1 MTLNL
6 RFPPITI
13 LLVGLSASVFFFL
26 QDQDVMAVDVLF
38 IGLYLTL
45 FFYFILKI
53 LFYFKYKATLNEL
66 FFYLFVN
73 IIVIVVLV
81 FGSLTSFMQNPYYSF
96 TISVISVNSITS
108 DTFNL
113 YITAISLLVLPFL
126 LISSALQLRSFTK
139 YEFIR
144 YTPTSAK
151 GINAE
156 WLAIV
161 IFFVAG
167 SLFTFV
173 SSSTGDFLAFFYG
186 MFYLLLGVG
195 FLLGK

>member
-1 MTLNL
+1 MNI
-6 RFPPITI
+6 RFPPFAI

-26 QDQDVMAVDVLF
+26 QDEDALAVDVLF
-38 IGLYLTL
+38 IGIYLTI
-45 FFYFILKI
+45 FVFFILKI

-73 IIVIVVLV
+73 LVVIIVLI
-81 FGSLTSFMQNPYYSF
+81 FGTLTTFMQNPYYIF
-96 TISVISVNSITS
+96 TITVISVNGLTFDSFELLITP
-108 DTFNL
+108 
-113 YITAISLLVLPFL
+113 ITLFILPFL
-126 LISSALQLRSFTK
+126 LISSALQLRSFTR

-144 YTPTSAK
+144 YTPTSEK

-167 SLFTFV
+167 GLFTFA
-173 SSSTGDFLAFFYG
+173 SSITGDFLAFLYG
-186 MFYLLLGVG
+186 IFYLLLGVG